1 MKQTSK
7 DRPRQ
12 YRENQN
18 SERMDKV
25 KEKKKLQ
32 NKAYKEKL
40 EKRRQSNEE
49 LDKVCN
55 FRKKN
60 YGNKRAGKGKGPL
73 RRIQQHQ
80 SQRNLGKKLGEQ
92 NAEVED

>member
-18 SERMDKV
+18 SEKMDKV

-55 FRKKN
+55 FRKKKTM
-60 YGNKRAGKGKGPL
+60 GTKEKGKG
-73 RRIQQHQ
+73 HYDEFNN
-80 SQRNLGKKLGEQ
+80 RNLGKKLGEQ

>member
-55 FRKKN
+55 FRKKTMET
-60 YGNKRAGKGKGPL
+60 KEQEKGKGHYDEFNNTSHKE
-73 RRIQQHQ
+73 I
-80 SQRNLGKKLGEQ
+80 
-92 NAEVED
+92 